1 MVHGHW
7 YNYLSV
13 TKELSICNNFDFFC
27 NHPVSHQQNFDI
39 KIGSWK
45 ITIIILNAYLQE
57 K

>member
-13 TKELSICNNFDFFC
+13 TKELSICNNFDLFC
-27 NHPVSHQQNFDI
+27 NHPFSHQQKFDI

-45 ITIIILNAYLQE
+45 ITIKILNAYLQE